1 MRVSVIVPGYY
12 IDKMVILA
20 TPVSSKAEG
29 TEAGQCPK
37 ISSTLFIEH
46 A

>member
-1 MRVSVIVPGYY
+1 MSVTVPGYY

-20 TPVSSKAEG
+20 IPVSSKAEG
-29 TEAGQCPK
+29 TEAGLCPK
-37 ISSTLFIEH
+37 ISSSLFIEH